1 MIVVQHG
8 GHAVEPEAVEMVLLQ
23 PELQIGKQKV
33 QNAGLTVIKALG
45 SPGRML
51 TLFSVVEELPGG
63 AVKHIDAI
71 CGILDRVGMN
81 QINMET
87 SVQNRTDRKKSVTQ
101 NGSDRLILYCCQ
113 AYFSCCITSS
123 PFRSSIVTV

>member
-51 TLFSVVEELPGG
+51 TLSTIMEELPCG
-63 AVKHIDAI
+63 AVKHVDAYS
-71 CGILDRVGMN
+71 CILNCMGMN
-81 QINMET
+81 H
-87 SVQNRTDRKKSVTQ
+87 V
-101 NGSDRLILYCCQ
+101 
-113 AYFSCCITSS
+113 
-123 PFRSSIVTV
+123 